1 MNRTKT
7 ETTKAGGG
15 VQVTPPPPSTDED
28 FVRLQGWRA
37 RSSGFY
43 PLLPLS
49 RPAFAS
55 RDASAAVVHVEL
67 DRMSRH
73 AEARDFLCLQ
83 SDVSI
88 DHVVGEHATAG
99 QELAVLVEVLEG
111 HVERMTHRRDVL
123 RFFRLEVVQI
133 LVGRFARMDL
143 VLNAVEAGH
152 HHGGKREVRIR
163 GRVRETHFDAARL

>member
-49 RPAFAS
+49 RPTFAS
-55 RDASAAVVHVEL
+55 RDASTAVVHVEL
-67 DRMSRH
+67 DRMSGH

-83 SDVSI
+83 SDVSV
-88 DHVVGEHATAG
+88 DHVVGEHTTAR
-99 QELAVLVEVLEG
+99 QELAILVQVFEC
-111 HVERMTHRRDVL
+111 HVERVAHLRNVL
-123 RFFRLEVVQI
+123 LFLRLEVVQI

-143 VLNAVEAGH
+143 VLNAVEARH
-152 HHGGKREVRIR
+152 HHR
-163 GRVRETHFDAARL
+163 GEC

>member
-7 ETTKAGGG
+7 ETTKGGGG

-49 RPAFAS
+49 RPTFAS
-55 RDASAAVVHVEL
+55 RDASTAVVHVEL
-67 DRMSRH
+67 DRMSGH

-88 DHVVGEHATAG
+88 DHVVGEYAAPG
-99 QELAVLVEVLEG
+99 QELAILVEMLER
-111 HVERMTHRRDVL
+111 HVERVAHRRDVL
-123 RFFRLEVVQI
+123 RFFGLEVVKI
-133 LVGRFARMDL
+133 LVRRIAGVDL
-143 VLNAVEAGH
+143 VLNAVETRH
-152 HHGGKREVRIR
+152 HHGGESEVR
-163 GRVRETHFDAARL
+163 VRS